1 MKFRPNVA
9 IISVALCVVAV
20 VALKHG
26 ASEVAT
32 AAITAL
38 AAISSK
44 LIESEEKAD

>member
-9 IISVALCVVAV
+9 VISVCLCLVAV
-20 VALKHG
+20 VAIKHG
-26 ASEVAT
+26 ALEVAT

-44 LIESEEKAD
+44 LIESEEVA